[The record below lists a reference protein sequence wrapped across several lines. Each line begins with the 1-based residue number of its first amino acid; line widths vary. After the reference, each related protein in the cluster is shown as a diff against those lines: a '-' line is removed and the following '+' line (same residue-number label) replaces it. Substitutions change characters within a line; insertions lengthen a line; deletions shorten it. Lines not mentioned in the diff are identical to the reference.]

1 MAISRITVLV
11 ENTASGHDLLAEHGL
26 AFWIEFGRHRV
37 LFDTGQGNVL
47 SGNAHQLGVR
57 LELTDAVILSHGH
70 YDHTGGLPN
79 LLQTRPRPKVYA
91 HPAAFQSKYARN
103 TDGTV
108 RNIGIPSLD
117 ESKVRQKAHE
127 LIWTNGP
134 TEICPGLF
142 VTGKIPRVTDFEDT
156 GGPFFLDQQCHQPDP
171 LIDDQA
177 VYFDSSEGTV
187 VLLGCAHAGVINTLQ
202 YIRQLTDHKPIHALM
217 GGMHLMNASRERIHR
232 TVESLE
238 QFEIDLLAP
247 AHCTGMVATTELC
260 TAFANTCL
268 PCAVGA
274 TMEFKVS

>member
-26 AFWIEFGRHRV
+26 AFWIEFGHHRV

-70 YDHTGGLPN
+70 YDHTGGLPD

-103 TDGTV
+103 TDGTAGD
-108 RNIGIPSLD
+108 IGIPSLD
-117 ESKVRQKAHE
+117 ESKVREKAHE

-142 VTGKIPRVTDFEDT
+142 VTGEIPRVTDFEDT
-156 GGPFFLDQQCHQPDP
+156 GGPFFLDEQCHQPDP

-177 VYFDSSEGTV
+177 VFFDSSEGTV

-202 YIRQLTDHKPIHALM
+202 YIRQLTDNKPTHALM

-238 QFEIDLLAP
+238 QFGIDLLAP
-247 AHCTGMVATTELC
+247 AHCTGAIATTELC
-260 TAFANTCL
+260 TAFANTCM
-268 PCAVGA
+268 PCAVGT